1 MQVGTD
7 SLRASALAVEGI
19 VVAAEGDL
27 DSARLRMEDAAD
39 LFSRAG
45 RRSRRRGRG
54 STRRAGARALGHK
67 DAAAGQARL
76 APEALQGMQAER
88 EARRAGALF
97 SELGHD
103 VPGLQ

>member
-1 MQVGTD
+1 MPACAWKTPPTC
-7 SLRASALAVEGI
+7 SAERGAVRDGGG
-19 VVAAEGDL
+19 AARPG
-27 DSARLRMEDAAD
+27 
-39 LFSRAG
+39 
-45 RRSRRRGRG
+45 
-54 STRRAGARALGHK
+54 AGARALGHK